1 MVKREIKQLKR
12 IIKVITGLYLVSLTA
27 LILSINYILPEN
39 KKQAKILF
47 SEMVIKQTL
56 NDSKYKQFFN
66 NK

>member
-1 MVKREIKQLKR
+1 MKQEIKQLKQ
-12 IIKVITGLYLVSLTA
+12 IIKLITGLYLVSLTA

-56 NDSKYKQFFN
+56 NDSKYNKFFN

>member
-1 MVKREIKQLKR
+1 MKQEIKQLKR
-12 IIKVITGLYLVSLTA
+12 IIKAITGLYLVSLTA

>member
-1 MVKREIKQLKR
+1 MNQEIKRLKR

-56 NDSKYKQFFN
+56 NDSKYNKFFN

>member
-1 MVKREIKQLKR
+1 MKQEIKQLKR

-47 SEMVIKQTL
+47 SEMVIKQSV

>member
-1 MVKREIKQLKR
+1 MKQEIKQLKR

-27 LILSINYILPEN
+27 LILSINYILSEN
-39 KKQAKILF
+39 KKQAKKLF
-47 SEMVIKQTL
+47 AELVIKQSV

>member
-1 MVKREIKQLKR
+1 MKQEIKRLKR
-12 IIKVITGLYLVSLTA
+12 IIKAITGLYLVSLTA

>member
-1 MVKREIKQLKR
+1 MKQEIKRLKR

-47 SEMVIKQTL
+47 SEMVIKQSID
-56 NDSKYKQFFN
+56 DSKYNKFFN

>member
-1 MVKREIKQLKR
+1 MKQEIKQLKR

-56 NDSKYKQFFN
+56 NDSKYNKFFN

>member
-1 MVKREIKQLKR
+1 MKQEIKRLKR

-27 LILSINYILPEN
+27 LILRINYILPEN

-56 NDSKYKQFFN
+56 NDSKYNKFFN

>member
-1 MVKREIKQLKR
+1 MKQEIKQLKR

-47 SEMVIKQTL
+47 SEMVIKQSID
-56 NDSKYKQFFN
+56 NSKYKQFFN

>member
-1 MVKREIKQLKR
+1 MKQEIKQLKR

-56 NDSKYKQFFN
+56 NDSKYNNFFN

>member
-1 MVKREIKQLKR
+1 MKKEIKRLKR

-39 KKQAKILF
+39 KKQAKKLF
-47 SEMVIKQTL
+47 AELVIKQSV
-56 NDSKYKQFFN
+56 NDSKYNKFFN

>member
-1 MVKREIKQLKR
+1 MKQEIKQLKR

-39 KKQAKILF
+39 KKQAKIIF
-47 SEMVIKQTL
+47 SEMVIKQSID
-56 NDSKYKQFFN
+56 DSKYNKFFN

>member
-1 MVKREIKQLKR
+1 MKQEIKRLKR

-56 NDSKYKQFFN
+56 NDSKYNKFFN

>member
-1 MVKREIKQLKR
+1 MKQEIKRLKR

>member
-1 MVKREIKQLKR
+1 MKQEIKRLKR
-12 IIKVITGLYLVSLTA
+12 IIKVITGVYLVSLTA

-56 NDSKYKQFFN
+56 NDSKYNKFFN

>member
-1 MVKREIKQLKR
+1 MKQEIKRLKR
-12 IIKVITGLYLVSLTA
+12 IIKLITGLYLVSLTA

>member
-1 MVKREIKQLKR
+1 MKQEIKRLKR
-12 IIKVITGLYLVSLTA
+12 IIKVITGVYLVSLTA

>member
-1 MVKREIKQLKR
+1 MKQEIKQLKR

>member
-1 MVKREIKQLKR
+1 MKQEIKRLKR
-12 IIKVITGLYLVSLTA
+12 IIKIITGLYLVSLTA

-47 SEMVIKQTL
+47 SEMVIKQSV

>member
-1 MVKREIKQLKR
+1 MKKEIKRLKR

-56 NDSKYKQFFN
+56 NDSKYNNFFN

>member
-1 MVKREIKQLKR
+1 MKKEIKQLKR

-47 SEMVIKQTL
+47 SEMVIKQSID
-56 NDSKYKQFFN
+56 DSKYNKFFN

>member
-1 MVKREIKQLKR
+1 MKQEIKQLKQ
-12 IIKVITGLYLVSLTA
+12 IIKLITGLYLVSLTA

>member
-1 MVKREIKQLKR
+1 MNRESKHLKR

-47 SEMVIKQTL
+47 SEMVIKQSV

>member
-1 MVKREIKQLKR
+1 MKQEIKQLKR

-47 SEMVIKQTL
+47 SEMVIKQSV
-56 NDSKYKQFFN
+56 NDSKYNKFFN

>member
-1 MVKREIKQLKR
+1 MKQEIKQLKR

-39 KKQAKILF
+39 KKQAKKLIAEL
-47 SEMVIKQTL
+47 VIKQCV
-56 NDSKYKQFFN
+56 NDSKYNKFFN

>member
-1 MVKREIKQLKR
+1 MKQEIKRLKR

-47 SEMVIKQTL
+47 SEMVIKQSV
-56 NDSKYKQFFN
+56 NDSKYNKFFN